1 MLGDEG
7 AQTQVLVQFP
17 HQNQASA
24 RGNVRSLEVN
34 LQGSFERKLKGL
46 ILALTRWVFVAFKPA

>member
-1 MLGDEG
+1 MWGAKG

-34 LQGSFERKLKGL
+34 LQGSFERELKGL
-46 ILALTRWVFVAFKPA
+46 SLALARGVFVAFKPA